1 MVTARGTGGLMAQHL
16 QRVHQAAAG
25 ANASAVAAA
34 AQGAA
39 WNATHLLHNNASAGA
54 WNASLRAGNGTAA
67 GAADDEER
75 MSPVAAILVLYSM
88 LLLMLGAQAGLFY
101 WKSKHKRSY
110 ELVTLT
116 GLWLMPAIFSLQ
128 LHFWRFLLAW
138 GAYTAATGAL
148 LRLCIGKRTITPST
162 PGKIYSWFLAVHKVS
177 SLVGVCGYALLVLEL
192 LGVTALLEALL
203 PRGTAFILLWY
214 GLYFGIL
221 NRDCAEVASDRIA
234 AGLTGG
240 RLGSTVSACGVCG
253 GELHDGVRAGAA
265 PAGGDRTLQLSCKH
279 CFHELCIRGWTVVG
293 KKARARRRC
302 CPLPAAAPAGG
313 VHRPSSRSRSASDL
327 AANRPLTLPLT
338 PRRSALA
345 HVPLRA
351 KSFPLPLHAQATCPV
366 CLEKVDLAGLY
377 ADRPWETQNLSWIQM
392 LDAIRYMVVWNPI
405 IFTAFSVV
413 FHIFGPHHHHHGP
426 PGPPG
431 GPPPPFSP
439 LPLLAGGGG
448 GGAGLAAA
456 PPPLGL

>member
-16 QRVHQAAAG
+16 QRVQQAG
-25 ANASAVAAA
+25 ANASALSA

-39 WNATHLLHNNASAGA
+39 LNATLLAHNASAGA

-67 GAADDEER
+67 AAVDDEER

-138 GAYTAATGAL
+138 AAYTAATGAL

-192 LGVTALLEALL
+192 LGVTALLEGVL

-265 PAGGDRTLQLSCKH
+265 PVGGDRTLQLSCKH

-293 KKARARRRC
+293 KKARGRRRGAAL
-302 CPLPAAAPAGG
+302 LPAARCCAGRRRAP
-313 VHRPSSRSRSASDL
+313 
-327 AANRPLTLPLT
+327 
-338 PRRSALA
+338 
-345 HVPLRA
+345 
-351 KSFPLPLHAQATCPV
+351 
-366 CLEKVDLAGLY
+366 
-377 ADRPWETQNLSWIQM
+377 
-392 LDAIRYMVVWNPI
+392 
-405 IFTAFSVV
+405 
-413 FHIFGPHHHHHGP
+413 
-426 PGPPG
+426 
-431 GPPPPFSP
+431 
-439 LPLLAGGGG
+439 PLL
-448 GGAGLAAA
+448 
-456 PPPLGL
+456 PQPQRKRPCR